1 MIESM
6 NVKFSATFLAV
17 FASML
22 MPACA
27 GTSMSTANTGGLPDY
42 VAGQTLLGTP
52 LREPAWSPAVRAR
65 LIEDLAIARAQ
76 FDVAP
81 DREDSYIWLGRR
93 LGYLARWQ
101 EAVDVFSRGIEKFPN
116 SYKLYRFRGRHL
128 ARNRQLHDAIRDYRR
143 AAELIEDQQ
152 DSFEPDGII
161 NSRHQ
166 YLGTYKSNIHYYLA
180 QTSYAVGD
188 YETTV
193 AGMRRA
199 LAEPLGQSPDRLV
212 SSSYWLYLGLR
223 KLGRDAEAK
232 ALVANIPDGLDIIE
246 NHTYYR
252 GVQFFNGS
260 RSAAE
265 LLPGADSLVKFAIAM
280 DHHFAGRQEEAEAMW
295 RQIVAASAQGFWP
308 AEAELLMARNTGGR

>member
-1 MIESM
+1 MLESM
-6 NVKFSATFLAV
+6 NRKLTTIFIALI
-17 FASML
+17 ASVL
-22 MPACA
+22 MQACA
-27 GTSMSTANTGGLPDY
+27 STQVSTAGDGSLPDY
-42 VAGQTLLGTP
+42 VPGETLLGTP

-65 LIEDLAIARAQ
+65 LIEDLEIARAQ

-101 EAVDVFSRGIEKFPN
+101 AAIDVFTRGIEKFPD

-143 AAELIEDQQ
+143 AAEFIEDRQ

-223 KLGRDAEAK
+223 KLGRDAEAE
-232 ALVANIPDGLDIIE
+232 ALVANIPEGLDIIE
-246 NHTYYR
+246 NHTYYQ

-265 LLPGADSLVKFAIAM
+265 LLPRADGLVKFAIAM
-280 DHHFAGRQEEAEAMW
+280 DHHFAGRQEEAATMW
-295 RQIVAASAQGFWP
+295 RQIVEASAQGFWP
-308 AEAELLMARNTGGR
+308 AEAELLMAKTTGGD